1 MHNLVFPQIIVQ
13 QTLEGTNLC
22 KLINDFRIGLCKR
35 NIEKINVFL
44 TFAVLILPDPLEQY
58 IQNRT

>member
-22 KLINDFRIGLCKR
+22 KLINDFRIGLYKR

>member
-22 KLINDFRIGLCKR
+22 KLINDFRIGLYKR

-58 IQNRT
+58 IQNKT